1 VLPELI
7 TEGDTPDEVMPQVRD
22 ALAAVL
28 ELYEDQGNPLPA
40 NLQQDPQMAPIWF
53 ESLVDAS

>member
-22 ALAAVL
+22 ALAAAL

-40 NLQQDPQMAPIWF
+40 TLRQDPQVVGRAKV
-53 ESLVDAS
+53 E